1 MSDYMFMLESHLRP
15 EQYQALLQVQAA
27 AEHANLNVFLSGGSL
42 RDMLGGFP
50 IRDVDFTVEGNPA
63 AIVKHLVKKNDVKV
77 LQENTL
83 RKSWNVQFP
92 SGVVSEL
99 GMAHEAHYVKPATK
113 PIVKP
118 ATIHEDLRGR
128 DFTINAIALSLN
140 RTSRGLLIDP
150 TNGQGD
156 LMHREIR
163 TTGNYSL
170 YDDPVRIIR
179 MLRLKI
185 RMGFEISERTKLQY
199 ENVREARLEQKI
211 TAPQLYRELRAMADE
226 PNPGLLIETLDQEKL
241 LTLFSPAFTGAKI
254 NTGGFAKLL
263 KLRQM
268 VPFGSEFKLN
278 NLGLFLHILTEKFTP
293 KDRAALIKDLGIS
306 KPDQD
311 VWLKIDQRAKKLET
325 QLKSAKLNK
334 ASLVYKFLL
343 EAPGDEVLYLLYHS
357 EQRLVQDRLKKH
369 LTQYLPGVLEIT
381 EKEIAAWSKLEPSAP
396 KWAKAREDY
405 IVGRLDGRIRKPVPE
420 PVPEPPPTPM
430 GRGALR
436 QPHAARAVR

>member
-27 AEHANLNVFLSGGSL
+27 AEHANLNVFLSGGAL

-63 AIVKHLVKKNDVKV
+63 PIVKHLVKKHGAKV
-77 LQENTL
+77 VHENAL
-83 RKSWNVQFP
+83 RKSWTLQFP
-92 SGVVSEL
+92 SGVVSEI
-99 GMAHEAHYVKPATK
+99 GMAHEAHYARPASKPT
-113 PIVKP
+113 VKP

-140 RTSRGLLIDP
+140 RSSRGLLIDP

-185 RMGFEISERTKLQY
+185 RMGFEISERTRLQY

-211 TAPQLYRELRAMADE
+211 TPAQLYRELRAMADE

-254 NTGGFAKLL
+254 NLAGFAKLL

-268 VPFGSEFKLN
+268 VPFGIEFKTN
-278 NLGLFLHILTEKFTP
+278 NLGLFLHVLTEKFSP
-293 KDRAALIKDLGIS
+293 KERNALIKDLGIP
-306 KPDQD
+306 KADQD
-311 VWLKIDQRAKKLET
+311 QWLKLDQRAKKLET

-334 ASLVYKFLL
+334 ASLVYKLLL
-343 EAPGDEVLYLLYHS
+343 EAAGDEILYLLYHS

-369 LTQYLPGVLEIT
+369 LTQYLPGVLEIND
-381 EKEIAAWSKLEPSAP
+381 KEVAAWSKFEPGSP
-396 KWAKAREDY
+396 KFAKAREDY
-405 IVGRLDGRIRKPVPE
+405 ILGRLDGRIRKPAPE
-420 PVPEPPPTPM
+420 PAPEPPPAPA